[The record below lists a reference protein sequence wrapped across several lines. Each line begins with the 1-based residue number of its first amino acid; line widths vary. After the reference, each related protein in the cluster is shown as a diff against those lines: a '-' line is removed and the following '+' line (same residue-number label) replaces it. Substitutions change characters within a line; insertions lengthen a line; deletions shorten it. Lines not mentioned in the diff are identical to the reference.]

1 MLGMQLG
8 TEHALPVMCPTE
20 RSLVTSSYGQHCPE
34 KPNSG
39 KRQLFQVNGTRFRW
53 CLWVTELPPP
63 SRPCAVRGC
72 PPKPSC
78 SCSALFGLHIPPHG
92 DRVTQIMTDCWG
104 VAAPPA
110 LSFVVD
116 TKALLKAATNPWEQ
130 CCMENPGLS
139 PPHPH
144 QPWPLSL

>member
-8 TEHALPVMCPTE
+8 TEHALPVMYPME

-34 KPNSG
+34 KLNSG
-39 KRQLFQVNGTRFRW
+39 KRQLFQVNGPRFRW

-72 PPKPSC
+72 PLKPSRF
-78 SCSALFGLHIPPHG
+78 CSALFGLQISPHG
-92 DRVTQIMTDCWG
+92 DRVTQIMTGCWG

-116 TKALLKAATNPWEQ
+116 TKALLTAATNPWEQ
-130 CCMENPGLS
+130 CCTENPGLS

>member
-1 MLGMQLG
+1 MLEMQLG
-8 TEHALPVMCPTE
+8 TEHALPVMYPME

-34 KPNSG
+34 KLNSG
-39 KRQLFQVNGTRFRW
+39 KRQLFQVNGPRFRW

-63 SRPCAVRGC
+63 SRPCAVRSC
-72 PPKPSC
+72 PLKPSRF
-78 SCSALFGLHIPPHG
+78 CSALFGLQISPHG
-92 DRVTQIMTDCWG
+92 DRVTQIMTGCWG

-116 TKALLKAATNPWEQ
+116 TKALLTAATNPWEQ
-130 CCMENPGLS
+130 CCTENPGLS